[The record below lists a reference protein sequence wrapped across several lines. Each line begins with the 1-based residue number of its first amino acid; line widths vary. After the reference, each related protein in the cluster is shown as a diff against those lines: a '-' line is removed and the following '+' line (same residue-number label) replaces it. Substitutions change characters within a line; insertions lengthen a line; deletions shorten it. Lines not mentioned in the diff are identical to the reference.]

1 MTPTTVTIAVTP
13 LFSTGPVL
21 GGSMAVSAQA
31 SPPAGTPMLL
41 ATMLTSAAPTQA
53 ASVPTAVTT
62 ATVLPTPLEPST
74 AAAGP
79 SIVVAWVGFAGVLL
93 AAAVVATWNVWL
105 ARRRS
110 REEERSRQRTAFAE
124 AYKAY
129 GRYREL
135 PYAIRRRNADE
146 PAEERARLSE
156 VARDIQAE
164 LTYHQTWMD
173 LESSEVAAA
182 YRALITE
189 LRKVAGGHMREAW
202 MRPAITT
209 DTEMNMVIDM
219 GSLTAFE
226 TEYLDSVR
234 QHLLCLAPWWCR

>member
-1 MTPTTVTIAVTP
+1 MSGKV
-13 LFSTGPVL
+13 
-21 GGSMAVSAQA
+21 
-31 SPPAGTPMLL
+31 
-41 ATMLTSAAPTQA
+41 
-53 ASVPTAVTT
+53 
-62 ATVLPTPLEPST
+62 LEPAT